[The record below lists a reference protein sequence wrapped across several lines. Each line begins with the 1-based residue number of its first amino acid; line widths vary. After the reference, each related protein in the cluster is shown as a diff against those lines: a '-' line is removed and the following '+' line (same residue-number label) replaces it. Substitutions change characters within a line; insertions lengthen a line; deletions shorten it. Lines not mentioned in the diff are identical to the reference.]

1 MDRWQ
6 SLIDRQL
13 EQARKNGDLSN
24 LPGEC
29 KPLKFDD
36 QHTPDHLRMAYK
48 ILRDNNLAPDW
59 MMVGKELDEKRTL
72 LVHDLHS
79 AARKYRQSL
88 SGSDRAW
95 KRAQKLFHDG
105 AAAYNKQ
112 VLTYNLKVPP
122 GVAHKNQLDAEGEI
136 ARALSTSVEP

>member
-24 LPGEC
+24 LPGEG

-59 MMVGKELDEKRTL
+59 MMVGKELDEKRAL
-72 LVHDLHS
+72 LLDDLHR
-79 AARKYRQSL
+79 AARKYRQSPV
-88 SGSDRAW
+88 SSDRAW
-95 KRAQKLFHDG
+95 KRAQKQFRDG
-105 AAAYNKQ
+105 AATYNKQ
-112 VLTYNLKVPP
+112 ALTYNLKVPP
-122 GVAHKNQLDAEGEI
+122 GVAHKTQLDIEGEI
-136 ARALSTSVEP
+136 ARALSTPIEP